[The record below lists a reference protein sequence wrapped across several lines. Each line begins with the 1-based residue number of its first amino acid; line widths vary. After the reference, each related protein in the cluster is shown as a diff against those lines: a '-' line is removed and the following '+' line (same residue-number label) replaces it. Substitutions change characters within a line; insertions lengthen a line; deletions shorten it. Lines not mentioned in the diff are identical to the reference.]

1 MYLFW
6 NEDLIREAIRHLDEK
21 TGLSGAE
28 LPIRFDNHD
37 RALGW
42 YEYEGIRK
50 FGFKR
55 SFFLSS
61 VIKDCEKI
69 DLVRHEY
76 AHYIVDATHL
86 ERYFVHGS
94 RRTSH
99 GDCWKFAS
107 RLVGAMPTRS
117 HDSSAFSKMNWSSEK
132 ILAAF
137 LATDI
142 VQFDIRSFLKKWNRV
157 PTDEEIPIAPSLF
170 IL

>member
-1 MYLFW
+1 MSLSW

-42 YEYEGIRK
+42 YECEGIRR

-55 SFFLSS
+55 RFFLSS

-69 DLVRHEY
+69 DLIRHEY
-76 AHYIVDATHL
+76 AHFIVDATHL
-86 ERYFVHGS
+86 ERYFEQDS

-99 GDCWKFAS
+99 GDCWKFAC
-107 RLVGAMPTRS
+107 RWVGAMPTRS
-117 HDSSAFSKMNWSSEK
+117 HDSSAFSNKNWSSEK
-132 ILAAF
+132 IQAAF
-137 LATDI
+137 LATDV
-142 VQFDIRSFLKKWNRV
+142 VQFDIRSFLKKRNRL
-157 PTDEEIPIAPSLF
+157 PTDEEISNAPSPF